1 MPELPEVEF
10 TRAVL
15 ARWLAGRRVDSFVA
29 LAPKQVSPSP
39 QQVKEALVG
48 QRFLSIER
56 RAKYLMLS
64 FTGDAGL
71 VSHLGMT
78 GRWTRR
84 PAGEALRHD
93 RLQLGLDDGHVLH
106 FQDMRMFGW
115 LELHAAAALAALPVI
130 AALGPDPLRDGLDGP
145 ALQARLQGSKRAV
158 KVALMDQARVA
169 GIGNIQA
176 AEALFRAKVDP
187 QLLAGTLTAAQCAA
201 VAKGIHETIQHSLA
215 SQGSP
220 LLVDEIAY
228 VEEGGENPFLV
239 YDRRHEPCPV
249 CRTPIERITQGGRST
264 YWCPGCQ
271 AAPPAPPPAPAPGSK
286 KKQA

>member
-10 TRAVL
+10 TRGVL
-15 ARWLAGRRVDSFVA
+15 ARWLAGRRVDALTV
-29 LAPKQVSPSP
+29 LAPKLVAPSA
-39 QQVKEALVG
+39 QKVAQALAG
-48 QRFLSIER
+48 QRFLGAER
-56 RAKYLMLS
+56 RAKYLLLS
-64 FTGDAGL
+64 FTGDVGL

-93 RLQLGLDDGHVLH
+93 RLQLALDDGHVLH

-115 LELHAAAALAALPVI
+115 LELHPASALATLPVI

-145 ALQARLQGSKRAV
+145 TLQARLAGSKRAV
-158 KVALMDQARVA
+158 KVALMDQAVVA

-187 QLLAGTLTAAQCAA
+187 RLLAGALTAAQCAA
-201 VAKGIHETIQHSLA
+201 VAKGVHQTIAHTLA

-220 LLVDEIAY
+220 QVKDEIAY

-239 YDRRHEPCPV
+239 YDRRGEPCPV
-249 CRTPIERITQGGRST
+249 CRTPLARLTQGGRST

-271 AAPPAPPPAPAPGSK
+271 APPA
-286 KKQA
+286 